1 MQSATTP
8 TELAECERLPASC
21 DPIATRDMSQARTA
35 DTGEPHSSTKA
46 PDVMASRAIRHPGR
60 RVERPSKPEMSAV
73 TMER

>member
-8 TELAECERLPASC
+8 AELAEWARLPASC

-35 DTGEPHSSTKA
+35 ETGDPHSSTKI
-46 PDVMASRAIRHPGR
+46 PDNEASRAIRDGGR
-60 RVERPSKPEMSAV
+60 SAVRPNAPAMIPV